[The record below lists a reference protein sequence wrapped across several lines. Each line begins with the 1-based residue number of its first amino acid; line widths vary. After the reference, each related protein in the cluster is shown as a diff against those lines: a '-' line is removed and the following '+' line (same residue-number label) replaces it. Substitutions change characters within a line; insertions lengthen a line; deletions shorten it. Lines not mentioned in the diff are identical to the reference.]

1 MGRWIKKCGI
11 LEYYTMDYYSAMKK
25 EGNPI
30 ICDKLDDSRGHYAK
44 WDKPDTER
52 QTTLFFFFNIKC
64 FTNLHIILMQRPC

>member
-1 MGRWIKKCGI
+1 MWYIGI
-11 LEYYTMDYYSAMKK
+11 LYNGLLFSHEK

-52 QTTLFFFFNIKC
+52 QTFFFFFKYRM
-64 FTNLHIILMQRPC
+64 LHEFAYHP

>member
-1 MGRWIKKCGI
+1 MWYIGI
-11 LEYYTMDYYSAMKK
+11 LYNGLLFSHEK

-52 QTTLFFFFNIKC
+52 QTFFFFLKYRM
-64 FTNLHIILMQRPC
+64 LHEFAYHP